1 MKVKKENVVSC
12 GKKNPTQRE
21 IELQFDIVSLKRQ
34 IGGMKTSN
42 ANYRKQVEELKK
54 NVEHYKALDREG
66 DELYEKKIAECE
78 SLKKELEM
86 ANLTN
91 DELRGQI
98 ASYNNQILDY
108 NDRISGL
115 KQEIEDLRAV
125 IEHERKPWWK
135 KLF

>member
-12 GKKNPTQRE
+12 GKKNQTQRE

-42 ANYRKQVEELKK
+42 ANYRKQVEE
-54 NVEHYKALDREG
+54 
-66 DELYEKKIAECE
+66 
-78 SLKKELEM
+78 LKKELEM

>member
-1 MKVKKENVVSC
+1 MKVKKENVISC

-34 IGGMKTSN
+34 IGGLKTSN

-54 NVEHYKALDREG
+54 ELD
-66 DELYEKKIAECE
+66 
-78 SLKKELEM
+78 M
-86 ANLTN
+86 ANFTN

-98 ASYNNQILDY
+98 ASYNNQLLDY

>member
-12 GKKNPTQRE
+12 GKKNPTHLE
-21 IELQFDIVSLKRQ
+21 VELQSEIVGLKRQ
-34 IGGMKTSN
+34 IGGLKTSN

-54 NVEHYKALDREG
+54 
-66 DELYEKKIAECE
+66 
-78 SLKKELEM
+78 ELEM
-86 ANLTN
+86 ANFTN

-108 NDRISGL
+108 NDRISEL
-115 KQEIEDLRAV
+115 KQEIEELNSV
-125 IEHERKPWWK
+125 IEYERKPWWK

>member
-1 MKVKKENVVSC
+1 MKVKKENVISC

-34 IGGMKTSN
+34 IGGLKTSN

-54 NVEHYKALDREG
+54 ELD
-66 DELYEKKIAECE
+66 
-78 SLKKELEM
+78 M
-86 ANLTN
+86 ANFTN

>member
-34 IGGMKTSN
+34 IGGLKTSN

-54 NVEHYKALDREG
+54 ELD
-66 DELYEKKIAECE
+66 
-78 SLKKELEM
+78 M
-86 ANLTN
+86 ANFTN